1 MRHRKL
7 TLYRKIALAQIQQL
21 PHIARPIETLW
32 DVRGVE
38 GERGIDIPTHAGVLR
53 IPWGQ
58 IAHTL
63 VVESGPEEVDDD
75 EEHRGGSP

>member
-21 PHIARPIETLW
+21 PHIPRPIENLW

-38 GERGIDIPTHAGVLR
+38 GERGIDIPTAAGVVR

-63 VVESGPEEVDDD
+63 IVDGPEEVDDGEGAD
-75 EEHRGGSP
+75 GT